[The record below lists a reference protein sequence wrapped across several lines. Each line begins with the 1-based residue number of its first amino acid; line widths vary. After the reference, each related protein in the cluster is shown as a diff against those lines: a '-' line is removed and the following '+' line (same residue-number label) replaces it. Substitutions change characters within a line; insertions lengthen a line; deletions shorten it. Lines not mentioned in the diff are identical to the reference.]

1 MAICKIEGLVHFSR
15 SAGGGSVPLGTGV
28 LTDTPEHSKWGRP
41 IGNAALLLLHDK
53 PAILTT
59 VEHLKSVN
67 QE

>member
-1 MAICKIEGLVHFSR
+1 
-15 SAGGGSVPLGTGV
+15 VPLGTGV